1 MGYRE
6 IYYYVHIYKLGSSL
20 QMGGRNK
27 DWRNWDGGKGEAHFK
42 KSNTLAKNVWGKR
55 APAPN
60 VFFTLSYR
68 SKMNPAIKYTRS
80 GNKNRFFLLT
90 GQQGPKYSKKAISR
104 RKR

>member
-1 MGYRE
+1 MCIYINSVVACRWGVE
-6 IYYYVHIYKLGSSL
+6 IKT
-20 QMGGRNK
+20 GGTGT
-27 DWRNWDGGKGEAHFK
+27 GGKGRHI
-42 KSNTLAKNVWGKR
+42 SKR
-55 APAPN
+55 AIRWPRMFGEN
-60 VFFTLSYR
+60 VHRRRTFFFTLSYR